1 MTDLDDFERRLR
13 READTLLERLLTEQA
28 RVVTRRRRVRACVA
42 GVAGGAVV
50 GAGLLL
56 ATLLNDRSAQP
67 ARSSPDAPTVA
78 HDSTPE
84 DDFPVPCIE
93 IVDRAE
99 RRVALEYLSDMET
112 RAELAA
118 GGFDL
123 DLVEV
128 GGTMMLV
135 GGE

>member
-1 MTDLDDFERRLR
+1 MTNLDDFEQGLR
-13 READTLLERLLTEQA
+13 RDADTLLERLLTEQA

-42 GVAGGAVV
+42 GVAVV

-56 ATLLNDRSAQP
+56 ATLLHDRSAQP
-67 ARSSPDAPTVA
+67 GRSSPDAPTVA

-84 DDFPVPCIE
+84 VPCSIPRIE

-128 GGTMMLV
+128 DGTMMLV
-135 GGE
+135 GRE